1 MTKKEAFINFLKK
14 SIPYVA
20 VIIASLLSCYIYF
33 LPGLAAGDDLPFH
46 LSMVNDLIYGFKHGY
61 FSYSTN
67 HLHMGG
73 FAIYNFAFYG
83 PVTHYS
89 AAIFTL
95 LFSWMGATPTS
106 GLKFV
111 VILSASM
118 GGAYMYK
125 LAYKMS
131 SKNVS
136 VSLLS
141 AIIFVFLPYRIFC
154 ALARCAYAE
163 SIAISFIPIVFYG
176 AYSFIHDEEYR
187 VAPYVAFAGGAV
199 LLILTHAF
207 TALVT
212 AIFGLLYL
220 LFNLKAIIKRRRNYP
235 ALISFAAVAVIVTM
249 CSLFYVLN
257 SYFYESSG
265 VYNISNAERQWTTYE
280 HVSKD
285 TARSPDYSGFLNYI
299 IIRSWAGSD
308 RWNDETVTSLVFSS
322 FIYFI
327 SMALAVVTNLLLG
340 NLKKSFWYKHPA
352 STIAAFILPII
363 FKVRIEIYF
372 ALVSSLVLYFF
383 ITFINKHLG
392 DEPNEEVPLYKNVS
406 FYFLLISII
415 ITLALI
421 FVPEAWKFVPPIM
434 YQAQFPWRMWS
445 MMTFFVPMLVALV
458 LSRFKFNKPALITT
472 SVLACSILTFT
483 MGTVEKRVYYE
494 KRANDVVVEDG
505 YEYAMKVKFSGA
517 QNEMIPQ
524 VFYQD
529 DYASEYSNSL
539 YTTVKNR
546 VRGQRDFFYD
556 KENYLDPVLL
566 TGTGDIEITEYNSP
580 NNKFHLEITSE
591 TALIQFPQFYYANYS
606 VKSDNKTLGDVQNID
621 GLIAFTFKEGTY
633 DISLSFKPSKGY
645 QVTIPL
651 FYIGATL
658 LVGGGVFGY
667 IYRTKLM
674 KKKEDEEKVD
684 Q

>member
-1 MTKKEAFINFLKK
+1 MSKKESLINFLKK

-33 LPGLAAGDDLPFH
+33 LPGLAAGDDLSFH
-46 LSMVNDLIYGFKHGY
+46 LSMVNDLLYGFEHGY

-73 FAIYNFAFYG
+73 FAIFNFAFYG
-83 PVTHYS
+83 PVTHYG
-89 AAIFTL
+89 AALFTL
-95 LFSWMGATPTS
+95 LFSWAGATPIS

-111 VILSASM
+111 VIMSASI
-118 GGAYMYK
+118 GGAYMYR

-131 SKNVS
+131 NKNVS
-136 VSLLS
+136 VALIS

-163 SIAISFIPIVFYG
+163 SIAISFIPMAFYG
-176 AYSFIHDEEYR
+176 AYSFIHDEEYH
-187 VAPYVAFAGGAV
+187 VSPYVAFACGAI

-212 AIFGLLYL
+212 AIFGLLYI
-220 LFNLKAIIKRRRNYP
+220 LFNIKAIIKRRRNYQ
-235 ALISFAAVAVIVTM
+235 AIISFAAVAVVVTM

-265 VYNISNAERQWTTYE
+265 IYNISNAERQWTTYE
-280 HVSKD
+280 HISKD
-285 TARSPDYSGFLNYI
+285 TARSPDFSGFINYI
-299 IIRSWAGSD
+299 IIRSWTGTD
-308 RWNDETVTSLVFSS
+308 RWNNETVTSLVFSS
-322 FIYFI
+322 AIYFI
-327 SMALAVVTNLLLG
+327 SMVLAIATNLLLG
-340 NLKKSFWYKHPA
+340 NAKQSFWYKHPA
-352 STIAAFILPII
+352 STLVALILPII

-372 ALVSSLVLYFF
+372 AIVASLVLYFF
-383 ITFINKHLG
+383 ISFINKRLEN
-392 DEPNEEVPLYKNVS
+392 EPNEDVPLYKNVNL
-406 FYFLLISII
+406 YFLLVSII

-421 FVPEAWKFVPPIM
+421 FVPEAWKLVPSIM

-445 MMTFFVPMLVALV
+445 MMTFFVPMLVTLI

-472 SVLACSILTFT
+472 SVLACSLLTFT
-483 MGTVEKRVYYE
+483 MGTLEKRVYYE
-494 KRANDVVVEDG
+494 KRPNDVITEDG
-505 YEYAMKVKFSGA
+505 YDFAMRVKFSGA

-529 DYASEYSNSL
+529 TYASEYSNSL
-539 YTTVKNR
+539 YTTVKNS
-546 VRGQRDFFYD
+546 VRGQKDFFYD
-556 KENYLDPVLL
+556 KESYLTPVYL

-580 NNKFHLEITSE
+580 NNKFHLEVTSE

-606 VKSDNKTLGDVQNID
+606 VKSDNKTVGGVQNID

-633 DISLSFKPSKGY
+633 DITLSFKPSKGY
-645 QVTIPL
+645 QATIPF
-651 FYIGATL
+651 FYIGVTL
-658 LVGGGVFGY
+658 LIGGGVFGY

-674 KKKEDEEKVD
+674 KKKENEK